1 MPDQLA
7 CFAIGALFGLLL
19 CGWPWHPRF
28 SRYSR
33 RMGPPQGSHGLLDP
47 PPDVAAAINRQ
58 LDQDI
63 AAELDRRR
71 RRRGSN
77 PPTKP
82 QPHGGR
88 IVGDDLCPPPP
99 PIKPQF
105 PPPRII
111 REDFLP

>member
-1 MPDQLA
+1 MIPDELA
-7 CFAIGALFGLLL
+7 WFAIGALFGLALS
-19 CGWPWHPRF
+19 GWPWHPRF
-28 SRYSR
+28 SRYRR
-33 RMGPPQGSHGLLDP
+33 RMGPPQGSYGLLDP

-71 RRRGSN
+71 RRRGSTPTPSGDKPA
-77 PPTKP
+77 PPS
-82 QPHGGR
+82 
-88 IVGDDLCPPPP
+88 
-99 PIKPQF
+99 F